1 VHADGKDQR
10 VVVMVTAKEHDA
22 LEAALDRTGQGGS
35 ITPLADTSNQRD
47 EISVS

>member
-1 VHADGKDQR
+1 VQADGKDQR
-10 VVVMVTAKEHDA
+10 AVVMVTAKEHDA
-22 LEAALDRTGQGGS
+22 LEAALYWIGQGGS